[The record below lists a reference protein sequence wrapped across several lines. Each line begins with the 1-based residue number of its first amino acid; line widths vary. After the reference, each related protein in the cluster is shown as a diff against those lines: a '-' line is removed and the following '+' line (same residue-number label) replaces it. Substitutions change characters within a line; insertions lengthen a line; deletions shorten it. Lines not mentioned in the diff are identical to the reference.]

1 MSIANEKREFFFYK
15 RKYVKTTILNVKEP
29 LLRSDL
35 CCPPAVCPESETQYQ
50 IYYIAIGKHD
60 APAAIESQL
69 KFLKKH
75 RTDWEH
81 FMFWLMFWNP
91 FIVYTLYHSIPFG
104 SYNLC
109 DSEHHEFSPNVSG
122 PRKSVYFFV
131 TLCVESRILNR
142 KSLVSYTSVFPQKL
156 ICSFSQCPQSCN
168 IA

>member
-1 MSIANEKREFFFYK
+1 MFKRFQTRAGTITITVKNTLMQKSLIQRTEKVTRVKYVNCKWKKRVFFYK

-35 CCPPAVCPESETQYQ
+35 CCPPAVCLESETQYQ

-60 APAAIESQL
+60 TSAAIESQL
-69 KFLKKH
+69 KCLNKH

-104 SYNLC
+104 S
-109 DSEHHEFSPNVSG
+109 
-122 PRKSVYFFV
+122 
-131 TLCVESRILNR
+131 
-142 KSLVSYTSVFPQKL
+142 
-156 ICSFSQCPQSCN
+156 
-168 IA
+168 